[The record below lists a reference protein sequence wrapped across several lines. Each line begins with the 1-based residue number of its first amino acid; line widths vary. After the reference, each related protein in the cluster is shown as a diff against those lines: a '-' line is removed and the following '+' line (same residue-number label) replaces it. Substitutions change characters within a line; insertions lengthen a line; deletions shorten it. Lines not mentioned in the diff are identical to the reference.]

1 MPCPAE
7 DKKMTKKAII
17 IDLDGTLLNSK
28 KQVSDYDISM
38 INECQKE
45 NDVIIIAT
53 ARPYR
58 TVISRLPDGFLPSY
72 YVLCNGA
79 WIIKSGKIVFRHEM
93 ERQLVELVCKDLKL
107 NGYNPMIEA
116 DDAFFADGSNES
128 WFEGDIKRFDEYP
141 AISACK
147 ILVYCK
153 DGLEEAKIKSIVPEE
168 LTYVITD
175 NGTLLQISAKNCTK
189 VTACAEILKK
199 EDIEWENT
207 YAFGDDNND
216 IPVFKR
222 CGFPIAMKNATEEL
236 KTISKWITDTN
247 DNNGVGKAIES
258 FVLKSSSEQTAKFSR
273 RSLYLQD

>member
-1 MPCPAE
+1 MRRKKGMPRPAA

-38 INECQKE
+38 INKCQNEK
-45 NDVIIIAT
+45 NVIIIAT

-58 TVISRLPDGFLPSY
+58 TVISRLPGDFLPSY

-79 WIIKSGKIVFRHEM
+79 WIINSGKIVFRHEI
-93 ERQLVELVCKDLKL
+93 EKEIVELVCKDLKK
-107 NGYNPMIEA
+107 NNYNPMIEA
-116 DDAFFADGSNES
+116 NDTFFADGSNES

-153 DGLEEAKIKSIVPEE
+153 DGLEESKIKSIVPED

-175 NGTLLQISAKNCTK
+175 NRTLLQISAKNCTK
-189 VTACAEILKK
+189 VTACEEILKL
-199 EDIEWENT
+199 ENIEWENT

-236 KTISKWITDTN
+236 KTIAKYVTDTN
-247 DNNGVGKAIES
+247 DNSGVGKAIET
-258 FVLKSSSEQTAKFSR
+258 FVFKRTTALSS
-273 RSLYLQD
+273 